1 MEPIKPHDL
10 DLEHLPPPPPSIP
23 TPEETISL
31 ENVPIPIYPLPTKPF
46 PVQPAPKLNT
56 GAAPTIP
63 LDRSGKKVR
72 HWRLAHREI
81 RGIAGGRWFART
93 LVGDKESQFAVAMA
107 MAAREGEDRLGKGSI
122 SAPVGGKGSGKAKGS
137 KNTSSL
143 AASAAASAS
152 PSRDA
157 SIGPDLP
164 VSISA
169 VRAPT
174 KMRITTLGPDECG
187 D

>member
-1 MEPIKPHDL
+1 MEPIRPPEL

-31 ENVPIPIYPLPTKPF
+31 ENVPIPLYPLPTKPF
-46 PVQPAPKLNT
+46 PVQPAPKMNT

-72 HWRLAHREI
+72 HWRVAHREV
-81 RGIAGGRWFART
+81 RGIAGGRWFARAW
-93 LVGDKESQFAVAMA
+93 VGDKESQFAVAMA
-107 MAAREGEDRLGKGSI
+107 TAAREGEDRLGKGSSL
-122 SAPVGGKGSGKAKGS
+122 SAPVGKGTGKTKGS
-137 KNTSSL
+137 KNAPSL
-143 AASAAASAS
+143 AASASASAA

-164 VSISA
+164 VSIST

-174 KMRITTLGPDECG
+174 KMRITLGPDECG